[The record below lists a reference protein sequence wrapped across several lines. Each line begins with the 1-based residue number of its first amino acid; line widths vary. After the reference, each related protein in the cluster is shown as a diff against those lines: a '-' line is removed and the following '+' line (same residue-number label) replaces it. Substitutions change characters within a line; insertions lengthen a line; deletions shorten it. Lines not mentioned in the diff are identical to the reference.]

1 MTNPGF
7 SYAWL
12 VEPEPPNVI
21 LSRLYSQP
29 NWLVRPVDVGRTIEA
44 VVFFADDAG
53 FRETLRSTPTTVVA
67 PSSPDPP
74 RNLRASPGGGG
85 ALNLEWE
92 APTWSLA
99 AWLNGATDIGDG
111 GSPITGYTVQ
121 WREAAGGWANPAD
134 VSQAVVTGRTSHTI
148 PDLTN
153 GVSYAIRVIAT
164 TAIGNSEPSAEVE
177 ATPSLA
183 PQPPIILPPIG
194 GGGGGGGGGP
204 SGPTPSDKDFEW
216 TVDRD
221 IEELDPGHGSP
232 SGLWSDSTT
241 LWVLENGNGADDAIY
256 AYDLTTGERVEERE
270 FELDEAN
277 RAPRGVWSD
286 RTVIWVSDS
295 GQEKLFAHN
304 LESGERLPER
314 DIALADR
321 NRDARGIWFADET
334 MWVLDGGKESLFA
347 YDLESGEL
355 LAEYAL
361 DPANDDPRG
370 LFFDGVTF
378 WVSDHGEK
386 RLFAYRLEA
395 GEDGEDA
402 LERNRDEEFPGTVL
416 SRASN
421 NSPRG
426 IWSDGDVMYVADG
439 SDARVYTY
447 NMPDAID
454 ARLASLS
461 LSGVDIGE
469 FSTSQTEYT
478 GTAADGITATTVT
491 AEALQR
497 RTDIDIDPPD
507 ADEADEGHQVALEDL
522 TEITVTV
529 TSADGS
535 RKKTYRV
542 RLSPEE
548 AAGPAPEEAAGPA
561 PDCLRG
567 DVAVGFSLVV
577 YAGGSIEDLVACA
590 EGRNVTALYALEGGE
605 YVSYIL
611 GAPEFVNED
620 YRALF
625 ADGVPALTPLTVKSD
640 GPATAA
646 PVASAVTEP
655 WATCLQGEIGEGF
668 NLMLYEGGSVD
679 DLNACAEE
687 VGLSALYVL
696 HDGIWVSYI
705 LGAPEFVN
713 RSFRELFTDGLPVA
727 TPLVGKSN

>member
-1 MTNPGF
+1 M
-7 SYAWL
+7 
-12 VEPEPPNVI
+12 
-21 LSRLYSQP
+21 
-29 NWLVRPVDVGRTIEA
+29 
-44 VVFFADDAG
+44 
-53 FRETLRSTPTTVVA
+53 
-67 PSSPDPP
+67 
-74 RNLRASPGGGG
+74 
-85 ALNLEWE
+85 
-92 APTWSLA
+92 
-99 AWLNGATDIGDG
+99 
-111 GSPITGYTVQ
+111 
-121 WREAAGGWANPAD
+121 
-134 VSQAVVTGRTSHTI
+134 
-148 PDLTN
+148 
-153 GVSYAIRVIAT
+153 
-164 TAIGNSEPSAEVE
+164 
-177 ATPSLA
+177 
-183 PQPPIILPPIG
+183 
-194 GGGGGGGGGP
+194 
-204 SGPTPSDKDFEW
+204 
-216 TVDRD
+216 
-221 IEELDPGHGSP
+221 
-232 SGLWSDSTT
+232 
-241 LWVLENGNGADDAIY
+241 LENGNGADDAIY
-256 AYDLTTGERVEERE
+256 AYDLKTGERAEERD
-270 FELDEAN
+270 FELDERN

-286 RTVIWVSDS
+286 GSTIWVSDS
-295 GQEKLFAHN
+295 GQNKLFAHN
-304 LESGERLPER
+304 LQTGERLPER

-321 NRDARGIWFADET
+321 NRDARGIWSGDET

-361 DPANDDPRG
+361 DSANDDPRG

-386 RLFAYRLEA
+386 RLFAYRLKA

-439 SDARVYTY
+439 SDDKVYTY

-469 FSTSQTEYT
+469 FDRNRTDYE
-478 GTAADGITATTVT
+478 AVVADGVTETTV
-491 AEALQR
+491 AAAAMQR
-497 RTDIDIDPPD
+497 RTDVDIDLPD
-507 ADEADEGHQVALEDL
+507 IDEAAEGHQVALQDL
-522 TEITVTV
+522 DEITVTV

-590 EGRNVTALYALEGGE
+590 EGRNVTALYAREGGE
-605 YVSYIL
+605 YVSYIF

-620 YRALF
+620 FRALF

-646 PVASAVTEP
+646 PLASAVTEP
-655 WATCLQGEIGEGF
+655 WAACMQGEVVEGF
-668 NLMLYEGGSVD
+668 NLMLYEGGSID
-679 DLNACAEE
+679 DLDACAEE

-696 HDGIWVSYI
+696 DDGVWVSYI

-713 RSFRELFTDGLPVA
+713 RSFRELFPDGLRVA